1 MSPNEPKVLY
11 LNIVGTSIV
20 FVARSV
26 LPRVLVHV
34 LDAVFFFNLPAQFCA
49 FCNLP
54 YFCALPFLP
63 VQDVTEAVEERVKQR
78 LNKSFMAVV
87 ANRAARAA
95 SGIASPPMVASMLG
109 EKIPQKMIEKMEEK
123 GITMTME
130 EVFREGP
137 YVVFQIQVIKVNAV
151 LLANSKK
158 SKAKE
163 DLAESSS
170 GGFFEMGSF
179 VGFGLG
185 LIGSNNQQWVEEGYL
200 PKLVQKKL
208 ESAMGEVL
216 ADKLERKKMLVDTF
230 VLGEAK
236 QARFFFAK
244 YREIQSLKPGGFPNR
259 KRRSGNKTGN
269 NNNNSSN
276 SSQVAPSLAMRR
288 NTSSLTAEK
297 DDASAAETVT

>member
-1 MSPNEPKVLY
+1 MS
-11 LNIVGTSIV
+11 
-20 FVARSV
+20 
-26 LPRVLVHV
+26 
-34 LDAVFFFNLPAQFCA
+34 
-49 FCNLP
+49 
-54 YFCALPFLP
+54 
-63 VQDVTEAVEERVKQR
+63 
-78 LNKSFMAVV
+78 VV

-95 SGIASPPMVASMLG
+95 SGIASPPMIASMLG

-123 GITMTME
+123 GITVTME

-137 YVVFQIQVIKVNAV
+137 YVVFQIQVIKVDAV

-158 SKAKE
+158 NKTKE
-163 DLAESSS
+163 DPAESS

-216 ADKLERKKMLVDTF
+216 AEKLERKKMLADTF

-244 YREIQSLKPGGFPNR
+244 YREIQSLKPGGFSNR
-259 KRRSGNKTGN
+259 KRRGAN
-269 NNNNSSN
+269 NNNNNNANSNASST
-276 SSQVAPSLAMRR
+276 SQVGPNILMRR
-288 NTSSLTAEK
+288 TSSGTTTENDGAG
-297 DDASAAETVT
+297 DMSVA